1 MRELT
6 LVLTDTGNEKKK
18 EKGKSYQLDLKL
30 LTWEMISCSI
40 YATHSYEEGILYIQ
54 HMHHFSQCENQSQ
67 LL

>member
-1 MRELT
+1 MK
-6 LVLTDTGNEKKK
+6 KKK
-18 EKGKSYQLDLKL
+18 EKGKSHQLDLKL
-30 LTWEMISCSI
+30 ITWEMISCSI